1 MKADEINIEQF
12 DSLEELY
19 EFIDTNLLKL
29 EKRGDLANLWVRYR
43 NAAKNEVEKEKAQF
57 EIDYL
62 LYYLLD
68 GKFFPLVNGKTGKAE
83 KTCSYPDLSDGGKQ
97 EFDHLLFRAENTKNP
112 LLKAKF
118 FHILW
123 KCPLGLR
130 KRNFAEEAAIYYIE
144 SIQVLLGI
152 EEKENKTLLNL
163 MQRDF
168 ENLAA
173 ICKEA
178 KLKDIEIG
186 EILKQIIHD
195 QEKIPF
201 YVKEQLATVVL
212 KYPSLFNQDDV
223 LKCYSVYEDHFWKE
237 QSRVDPF
244 LIIHHYAP
252 NAIKFAQKLK
262 LDQKKWFRLIGEVH
276 LNDVKKE
283 KDKSR
288 DWLSLS
294 KLLEARNNLKK
305 GGDQALL
312 KEAEE
317 LYEEIRPTAKIGSH
331 PITITRE
338 QHQDLFDY
346 RDSRVELAMKL
357 VKESSSDLIYGR
369 LIMGIDFPKAAAFKD
384 GIRDLV
390 PDFLKGVQTVFFDIN
405 GNASSGN
412 DDLDEKVMMMNFYQL
427 ELDFQTIPFLYEL
440 FTKGIESGKLTAK
453 NLIEHLAFK
462 TWIGNPYF
470 IQDQQN
476 RDRIKSWISLI
487 APGIIE
493 LFAQIQAS
501 RFSTTYNPSYVLA
514 IDSLVLKIEGLLRFF
529 LDQSNQKTTVA
540 KTKKI
545 EAMTLNQILESE
557 GFKKYFDEDDQ
568 LFFDYLFGSNGG
580 LDIRNNVAHCFYD
593 DENYHIMTGILII
606 CALLRI
612 SKYNFTWGKNE
623 ENINL
628 KPI

>member
-1 MKADEINIEQF
+1 MRADDINLDQF
-12 DSLEELY
+12 DSLEEFY
-19 EFIDTNLLKL
+19 EFIDTNVLRL

-43 NAAKNEVEKEKAQF
+43 NAAKNDGEKEKAQF

-62 LYYLLD
+62 LFYLLD

-83 KTCSYPDLSDGGKQ
+83 KTCSYPDLSEGGKL
-97 EFDHLLFRAENTKNP
+97 EFDHLLYRAKNSKNP

-118 FHILW
+118 YHILW
-123 KCPLGLR
+123 QCPSGLR
-130 KRNFAEEAAIYYIE
+130 NRHFVEEAATYYTK
-144 SIQVLLGI
+144 SIDLLLNEILEGDN
-152 EEKENKTLLNL
+152 ETLLSLLQQN
-163 MQRDF
+163 F

-173 ICKEA
+173 IFKEA

-186 EILKQIIHD
+186 EILKQILID

-212 KYPSLFNQDDV
+212 KYPSLFNQDDI
-223 LKCYSVYEDHFWKE
+223 LKCYSVYDDHFWKE

-252 NAIKFAQKLK
+252 NAIKLAQKLK
-262 LDQKKWFRLIGEVH
+262 LDQKKWFQLIEELLVD
-276 LNDVKKE
+276 DVKKE
-283 KDKSR
+283 TDKSR
-288 DWLSLS
+288 DWLSLN

-317 LYEEIRPTAKIGSH
+317 LYEGIRPTAKIGSH

-346 RDSRVELAMKL
+346 RDSKVELAKKL

-369 LIMGIDFPKAAAFKD
+369 LIMGIDFPKATAFKD
-384 GIRDLV
+384 GVKDLI
-390 PDFLKGVQTVFFDIN
+390 PDFFKGIQTVFFDIN

-412 DDLDEKVMMMNFYQL
+412 DDLDEEVMLMNFYQW

-440 FTKGIESGKLTAK
+440 FTKGIESGKLTTK

-470 IQDQQN
+470 IRDQQN

-487 APGIIE
+487 SPGIIE

-529 LDQSNQKTTVA
+529 LDRLGQKTTVA

-545 EAMTLNQILESE
+545 ENMTLNQILESE

-568 LFFDYLFGSNGG
+568 LFFDYLFGGAGG

-612 SKYNFTWGKNE
+612 SKYNIKWDFKKDND
-623 ENINL
+623 N
-628 KPI
+628 